1 MGTGKRSGG
10 GGKGGSAGAA
20 ASAGK
25 RGRASNSS
33 QEVMEE
39 AATDAAADAAAEA
52 ATLDVEGESDDA
64 DGTGGSKR
72 KRLPNGLLERR
83 LDKANSDKVELTSK
97 IAELE
102 KRLAEKDA
110 PAESPRPATGA
121 NAGSKVVLRLYY
133 ERYDLFWKLN
143 GCFMSRADSRLCQVC
158 QVFCKDTKFEGER
171 DSPDRST

>member
-1 MGTGKRSGG
+1 
-10 GGKGGSAGAA
+10 
-20 ASAGK
+20 
-25 RGRASNSS
+25 
-33 QEVMEE
+33 MEE
-39 AATDAAADAAAEA
+39 AASDAAADAAAEA
-52 ATLDVEGESDDA
+52 ATLNNGEGESDDA
-64 DGTGGSKR
+64 DNAGGSKR
-72 KRLPNGLLERR
+72 PKLPVGLLERR
-83 LDKANSDKVELTSK
+83 LDKANSDKVEMTSK

-171 DSPDRST
+171 DSPDCST